1 MYIMEE
7 IITKPLLESQGT
19 PYFKLL
25 MKLNETEEDLR
36 RSKLEWIDLK
46 KEYDKLEEEMGD
58 YGEDGAIMTDLRA
71 DLYESE
77 DKFQELL
84 STLFNDDLRERM
96 RRFYLN
102 DNKKET
108 KKWLKSQK
116 EKHDR
121 HYDDE
126 FSYYGTEDGII
137 DMVNYYYKQK
147 FGRNTRE
154 YDKSMNEPDDDE
166 EEDEEEE
173 DEEEESEEE
182 EDTAEDMIKR
192 LERDNREAE
201 ERRKKDEEITVIPAK
216 VFKQKTP
223 AKTASLEVAKE
234 APKGKLAPAKETKPK
249 TERSEYYSEKT
260 KKNVSKQ
267 NVDSLIKNWKKY
279 DGSVSKRKQ
288 VIELF
293 AKKLGKKI
301 VLEIIE
307 TETDDF
313 NPFEYN

>member
-1 MYIMEE
+1 MEE
-7 IITKPLLESQGT
+7 IITKPLLESSGT

-36 RSKLEWIDLK
+36 RSKLEYIDLK
-46 KEYDKLEEEMGD
+46 QEYNKLEEEMGD

-71 DLYESE
+71 DLYESD

-108 KKWLKSQK
+108 KKWLKSQT

-126 FSYYGTEDGII
+126 FSYKGNEDGII
-137 DMVNYYYKQK
+137 DMVNYYYKNK

-173 DEEEESEEE
+173 EEEEEEDETDEEEEEGRIEGILESL
-182 EDTAEDMIKR
+182 KR
-192 LERDNREAE
+192 VNRINE
-201 ERRKKDEEITVIPAK
+201 ERK
-216 VFKQKTP
+216 
-223 AKTASLEVAKE
+223 LEVAKE
-234 APKGKLAPAKETKPK
+234 APKGKLAPAKETKPN
-249 TERSEYYSEKT
+249 TEVERTEYYSEKT
-260 KKNVSKQ
+260 KKNVRKE
-267 NVDSLIKNWKKY
+267 NVDMLIKNWKKY
-279 DGSVSKRKQ
+279 DGSVGKRKK

-293 AKKLGKKI
+293 AKKLGKKVI
-301 VLEIIE
+301 LEILE